1 MRSAAVEDYNLV
13 DTSVHH
19 ESVLKGTVPVQAYA
33 KVSDRMKS
41 EAVLAALKGRTWDAA
56 TQEEVEYVEPQIELS
71 GDDPNL
77 EAIQKSHQA
86 YLECS
91 SKGASAGPPKQ
102 LLSRTGNPVGSTTS
116 SNTLFRFGKTLGA
129 VEKFKSR
136 DDLQH
141 LAHDCLVRLAVL
153 QLGQS
158 TRQLQEINQLKQ
170 RFHAIT
176 GQAADTANYAT
187 PSAVVLSEE
196 VQKVAGTVRLYSGRI
211 QTWVLNRM
219 IHPLSQCVAS
229 AHVTYSCCQRYR
241 HITACL
247 KSREACVEEVML

>member
-1 MRSAAVEDYNLV
+1 MRTPAREDYNVV

-19 ESVLKGTVPVQAYA
+19 EHVFEGTVLVQAYA

-41 EAVLAALKGRTWDAA
+41 EAVLAALKGRTWEAA
-56 TQEEVEYVEPQIELS
+56 TQEEVEYVEPQIELP

-91 SKGASAGPPKQ
+91 SNGVSAGPPKQ

-153 QLGQS
+153 QLRQS
-158 TRQLQEINQLKQ
+158 TQQLQEINQLKQ

-211 QTWVLNRM
+211 QTLGGLARDD
-219 IHPLSQCVAS
+219 SS
-229 AHVTYSCCQRYR
+229 AVTVCCKCICNILMLQACHSLLEVQRGLR
-241 HITACL
+241 
-247 KSREACVEEVML
+247 

>member
-13 DTSVHH
+13 DMSVHH
-19 ESVLKGTVPVQAYA
+19 ESVLKGAVPVQADA

-41 EAVLAALKGRTWDAA
+41 EAVLSALKGRTWDAA
-56 TQEEVEYVEPQIELS
+56 TQEEVEHVEPQIELP

-153 QLGQS
+153 HVLGQS
-158 TRQLQEINQLKQ
+158 TQQLQEINQLKQ

-211 QTWVLNRM
+211 QTLVLNRM
-219 IHPLSQCVAS
+219 IYPLPSVLQV
-229 AHVTYSCCQRYR
+229 R
-241 HITACL
+241 
-247 KSREACVEEVML
+247 M